1 MSGRIRVAALLLT
14 GLMVQATLFTEIRVQ
29 GASVELMML
38 MAILAGF
45 HGGPQRGAIVAFC
58 AGLLQDSI
66 AATPLGLHALVFPPL
81 AVAVSSLEQR
91 MLRST
96 PATDALALAA
106 ATACGLTAVAMA
118 GQVFGLATFDPDTV
132 LERALVVTAITVAV
146 AAPVNR
152 AVRWAVTGGLPP
164 DIQLRTA
171 ES

>member
-1 MSGRIRVAALLLT
+1 MSGRVRVAALLLT
-14 GLMVQATLFTEIRVQ
+14 GLVVQATLFTEIRVQ

-91 MLRST
+91 MLRQEIRDCEPELSQ
-96 PATDALALAA
+96 PCGNLA
-106 ATACGLTAVAMA
+106 
-118 GQVFGLATFDPDTV
+118 Q
-132 LERALVVTAITVAV
+132 RR
-146 AAPVNR
+146 N
-152 AVRWAVTGGLPP
+152 WW
-164 DIQLRTA
+164 LRTSSELGA
-171 ES
+171 FTW

>member
-14 GLMVQATLFTEIRVQ
+14 GLVVQATLFTEIRVQ

-81 AVAVSSLEQR
+81 AGDRRPCPCRCNRLWSDRRRHGGTGVR
-91 MLRST
+91 PGDLR
-96 PATDALALAA
+96 P
-106 ATACGLTAVAMA
+106 
-118 GQVFGLATFDPDTV
+118 
-132 LERALVVTAITVAV
+132 
-146 AAPVNR
+146 
-152 AVRWAVTGGLPP
+152 
-164 DIQLRTA
+164 
-171 ES
+171 